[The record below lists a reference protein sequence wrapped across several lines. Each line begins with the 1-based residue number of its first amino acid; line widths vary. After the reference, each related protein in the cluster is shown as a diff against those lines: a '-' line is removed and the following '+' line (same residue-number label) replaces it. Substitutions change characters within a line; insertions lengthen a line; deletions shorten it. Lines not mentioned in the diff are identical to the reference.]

1 MTDSDATTDSIA
13 PTLVAVVVAFTLVT
27 LVSGYLLEANWTQAV
42 LVGGFASV
50 VAATSA
56 WLTARREAG
65 GEDD

>member
-1 MTDSDATTDSIA
+1 MTDSNPDSFA
-13 PTLVAVVVAFTLVT
+13 PTIGSVVIAFVLVT
-27 LVSGYLLEANWTQAV
+27 LVTGYLLGANWTQAV

-65 GEDD
+65 GE